1 MQHLKTEELTDY
13 LHNALEPARDAS
25 IHAHL
30 EDCVRCRD
38 AYAAEMRLSEF
49 LRSQAALE
57 ERELPPML
65 KASIWQAIRTLSPS
79 PIERLQAWLR
89 PAYAIP
95 VAAVIA
101 AAAVF
106 GPAYLQGTRDGA
118 PTIEAAYYLQDHAA
132 MNTTVPFGDHSGATT
147 SEFETTSNLDQTAV
161 STVPVVRTADAA
173 H

>member
-1 MQHLKTEELTDY
+1 MQHPNTEELTDY
-13 LHNALEPARDAS
+13 LHNALAPQQDAA

-30 EDCVRCRD
+30 DDCVLCRD
-38 AYAAEMRLSEF
+38 EYAAEVRLSEL
-49 LRSQAALE
+49 LRSQAARE

-65 KASIWQAIRTLSPS
+65 KASIWQAVRTLQPS
-79 PIERLQAWLR
+79 PMERLHAWLR

-95 VAAVIA
+95 VAAVIV

-118 PTIEAAYYLQDHAA
+118 PTIDAAYYLQDHAA

-147 SEFETTSNLDQTAV
+147 SEFETTSNIDQTAV
-161 STVPVVRTADAA
+161 STVPVVFTADAT